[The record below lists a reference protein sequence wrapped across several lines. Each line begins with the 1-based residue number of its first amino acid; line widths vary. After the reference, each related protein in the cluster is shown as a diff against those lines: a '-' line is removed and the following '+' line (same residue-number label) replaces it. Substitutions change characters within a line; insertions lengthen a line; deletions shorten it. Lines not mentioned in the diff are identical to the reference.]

1 MDENKN
7 QQDISNV
14 QPKAVENTTATGG
27 FKYTAQQLAE
37 LVDPKNP
44 ELLKEYNGLQG
55 IAESLKVDVTKGL
68 SHKKGE
74 ENPFTDREAV
84 YGRNVLPEAKS
95 KGLLELM
102 WIALHDK
109 IMIILS
115 IAAIVSLSV
124 GLYED
129 FGPNNDPDEPK
140 VHWIEGVAILIS
152 VFIVITAGSI
162 NDYQKEKQFRKLNAK
177 KEDRKVKALRNGENV
192 LISVYDIEVGD
203 ILLLEPGDLI
213 SADGIFV
220 QGHNLKCD
228 ESAATGESD
237 TIEKASDKDQFIL
250 SGSKVTEGVGSYI
263 VTAVGCN
270 SFHGKTM
277 MSLRTENEDTPLQV
291 KLNALAEKI
300 AVIGSSAA
308 IVMFIVLIVKYI
320 IVVCTD
326 DEETTFEDV
335 LSQVVKIFIS
345 AITVV
350 VVAVPEGLPLAVTLA
365 LAFAT
370 TRMLKDNNLVRVLNA
385 CETMGGATTVCSD
398 KTGTLTQNKM
408 TVVKGVVGKF
418 FGFDNLDQIKTL
430 SEDLKQITPK
440 EDPNNKEIRNGPE
453 ILDVLVEGVA
463 INSTAFEG
471 EDENGEIGFIGSKT
485 ETALL
490 GMTKS
495 MGIDYRSYREAKHYE
510 TVQIY
515 PFSSAKKSM
524 ATIIKIDRAA
534 KGTGSGYLYRVH
546 VKGASEIILRYSTK
560 AILLPEGGFK
570 YNSRMPAPSKCTICK
585 LDNRLREDF
594 NNNIIE
600 RFANESLRT
609 IGLAYRDFEADEFD
623 AFVHGPLKECVIK
636 SIRQE
641 QIDQQKRELAE
652 KIALEKGMVI
662 DEENIEEIISGIKDE
677 QVMEDLPPV
686 PELSDEDIL
695 SHNSALGE
703 IGCNNLTFM
712 CLVGIEDPVR
722 PSVPEAIQ
730 SCKNAGVVVRM
741 VTGDNINTAR
751 AIATKCGIYTQ
762 GGIAMEGPVFRKLSD
777 EEMDKVLPRLQVLAR
792 SSPTDKQIL
801 VGRLKYLGETV
812 AVTGDGTNDGP
823 ALKMADV
830 GFSMGI
836 AGTEVAK
843 EASSIILMD
852 DNFTSIVKAILW
864 GRSVN
869 DSVKKFL
876 QFQLTVNVTA
886 VFVTFI
892 SAIVD
897 GENGS
902 ALTAVQLLWVN
913 LIMDTL
919 AALALATEKPNDD
932 MLLRPPENKR
942 APLISPSMWKM
953 IAGQA
958 IFQVIINFALLFA
971 GPYMFSKWLST
982 LKEYGGVFA
991 QTPTEKKVY
1000 EKYPEHKGDVKF
1012 YKSEKDDFEEQN
1024 LILKTMIFN
1033 TFVFLQIFNEINCRR
1048 IDNHLNV
1055 FAGIHRNLYFIC
1067 IFFFIAIAQV
1077 IIVTFGGDAFKTEPL
1092 NIGQWAICIF
1102 LGFLSLP
1109 LGALIRMVPDAW
1121 IASCLP
1127 RAAPAPEPVDFTQP
1141 LPDFLQQR
1149 DNTNVS
1155 SSTANATERS
1165 KNAQLKWDFAVNAI
1179 RSEFTVFSA
1188 LHGGRSAKT
1197 VNDKTIRV
1205 NTSNTGNLG
1214 NFGPHYTVADRAMT
1228 APVSIEMKSRAAWKR
1243 AMTGIQQQRKINN
1256 EV

>member
-1 MDENKN
+1 MSEEEKVNN
-7 QQDISNV
+7 
-14 QPKAVENTTATGG
+14 P
-27 FKYTAQQLAE
+27 FKFSALQLAE

-44 ELLKEYNGLQG
+44 ELLKEYGGLQG
-55 IAESLKVDVTKGL
+55 IAEALKVDVKVGL
-68 SHKKGE
+68 PIQKPE
-74 ENPFTDREAV
+74 ETEKFADREAV
-84 YGRNVLPEAKS
+84 FGRNVLPATKT

-129 FGPNNDPDEPK
+129 FGPGNDPDEPK

-162 NDYQKEKQFRKLNAK
+162 NDYQKEKQFQALNAK
-177 KEDRKVKALRNGENV
+177 KDDRKVKALRGGENV
-192 LISVYDIEVGD
+192 VISVFDVEVGD
-203 ILLLEPGDLI
+203 VLLLEPGDLLC
-213 SADGIFV
+213 SDGIFI

-237 TIEKASDKDQFIL
+237 TIEKSHDKDVFIL
-250 SGSKVTEGVGSYI
+250 SGSKVTEGVGTYL
-263 VTAVGCN
+263 VTAVGVN
-270 SFHGKTM
+270 SFNGKTM

-291 KLNALAEKI
+291 KLNGLAEKI

-308 IVMFIVLIVKYI
+308 ILMFIILIVKYI
-320 IVVCTD
+320 IVICTND
-326 DEETTFEDV
+326 DDNDVTFEKV

-408 TVVKGVVGKF
+408 TVVKGVVGKH
-418 FGFDNLDQIKTL
+418 FGFEDMNQIKSL
-430 SEDLKQITPK
+430 KDDLKKITGTT
-440 EDPNNKEIRNGPE
+440 DANNKEIKDGAE
-453 ILDVLVEGVA
+453 LLDCLVEGIS

-471 EDENGEIGFIGSKT
+471 IDEHGEEGFVGSKT

-495 MGIDYRSYREAKHYE
+495 MEIDYKAIRNAKYIE
-510 TVQIY
+510 TVQVY

-546 VKGASEIILRYSTK
+546 VKGASEIILRYSSK
-560 AILLPEGGFK
+560 ALLLPEGGFK
-570 YNSRMPAPSKCTICK
+570 CGTRSQPPAQPSICPVTQ
-585 LDNRLREDF
+585 RLRDDF
-594 NNNIIE
+594 NTNIIE

-609 IGLAYRDFEADEFD
+609 IGLAYREFEEDEFK
-623 AFVHGPLKECVIK
+623 AFVQGELKNKVIEA
-636 SIRQE
+636 IREE
-641 QIDQQKRELAE
+641 QILQQKREMAE
-652 KIALEKGMVI
+652 KIALERGIVI
-662 DEENIEEIISGIKDE
+662 EEENLQEIMNEISDE
-677 QVMEDLPPV
+677 QTLDDLPPI
-686 PELSDEDIL
+686 PELTEDDIL

-703 IGCNNLTFM
+703 IGCKDLTFM
-712 CLVGIEDPVR
+712 CIVGIEDPVR
-722 PSVPEAIQ
+722 PGVPEAVEA
-730 SCKNAGVVVRM
+730 CKHAGVVVRM

-751 AIATKCGIYTQ
+751 AIATKCGIYTK
-762 GGIAMEGPVFRKLSD
+762 GGIVMEGPVFRKLSD
-777 EEMDKVLPRLQVLAR
+777 EEMDRVLPRLQVLAR

-843 EASSIILMD
+843 EASAIILMD
-852 DNFTSIVKAILW
+852 DNFSSIVKAILW

-886 VFVTFI
+886 VVITFI
-892 SAIVD
+892 SAIFD

-919 AALALATEKPNDD
+919 AALALATEKPTHD
-932 MLLRPPENKR
+932 MLERPPQNKKS
-942 APLISPSMWKM
+942 PLISPTMWKM
-953 IAGQA
+953 IVGQS
-958 IFQVIINFALLFA
+958 IFQVIINFSLLFL
-971 GPYMFSKWLST
+971 GPYIFSNWLST
-982 LKEYGGVFA
+982 LKEYGGV
-991 QTPTEKKVY
+991 TSSGPHNNNVLEKFPGLTGEALTQKVHD
-1000 EKYPEHKGDVKF
+1000 EREIFD
-1012 YKSEKDDFEEQN
+1012 EQN

-1033 TFVFLQIFNEINCRR
+1033 TFVFLQIFNEVNCRR
-1048 IDNHLNV
+1048 IDNHLNI
-1055 FAGIHRNLYFIC
+1055 FEGIHRNAYFIC
-1067 IFFFIAIAQV
+1067 IFIFIAVAQV
-1077 IIVTFGGDAFKTEPL
+1077 IIVTFGGDAFKTIKL
-1092 NIGQWAICIF
+1092 NIGQWAICV
-1102 LGFLSLP
+1102 L
-1109 LGALIRMVPDAW
+1109 LGALSIPLGVLIRLVPDQW
-1121 IASCLP
+1121 VASCLP
-1127 RAAPAPEPVDFTQP
+1127 KGAPEAEPVDFDQP
-1141 LPDFLQQR
+1141 LPDFLDR
-1149 DNTNVS
+1149 NSTNVS
-1155 SSTANATERS
+1155 ATERS
-1165 KNAQLKWDFAVNAI
+1165 ANAQVQWKFAISSI
-1179 RSEFTVFSA
+1179 RNELHVFDA
-1188 LHGGRSAKT
+1188 LHGGRTGASSPNAQTPRISTSKT
-1197 VNDKTIRV
+1197 G
-1205 NTSNTGNLG
+1205 SM
-1214 NFGPHYTVADRAMT
+1214 GPTATKFTVADRAMT
-1228 APVSIEMKSRAAWKR
+1228 APIEMKSRQAWKR
-1243 AMTGIQQQRKINN
+1243 AMSGIQQQRKLNN